1 MSIMKREEFYLP
13 SGSPGRS
20 LHCILWQPDGKKP
33 KAVVQIV
40 HGMIEYVGRYEEFA
54 AYLAEKGYAVVGH
67 DHLGHGKTAAGK
79 EELGYFSEKDGHLH
93 VIGDMYRVTRRGRE
107 LWPDS
112 PLVILG
118 HSMGSYFT
126 RKYLTKYSRKVD
138 GAVIMGTGYTGRLKA
153 GTGRLLAGL
162 VCRVKGDRYRS
173 PLLHTLT
180 LGGNNRRI
188 RSLET
193 ENDWLSH
200 NRESVEAYGRDP
212 FCTFRFTA
220 GAYRDFFTI
229 LKELAA
235 EKDFDRMDKSLPVL
249 FVSGEEDP
257 VGGYGK
263 GVRRCFRQFQD
274 MGFSNVSM
282 KLYPGDRHEILNE
295 LDRAVVYDDIEA
307 WIRENVKSR

>member
-1 MSIMKREEFYLP
+1 MKREEFFIP
-13 SGSPGRS
+13 SGSAGRK
-20 LHCILWQPDGKKP
+20 LHCISWQPDGGEV

-40 HGMIEYVGRYEEFA
+40 HGMVEYVGRYEEFA
-54 AYLAEKGYAVVGH
+54 GYLVSKGYAVLGH
-67 DHLGHGKTAAGK
+67 DHLGHGKTAADE
-79 EELGYFSEKDGHLH
+79 EELGYFSEKDGDRH
-93 VIGDMYRVTRRGRE
+93 VIGDIYRVTCRGRE

-126 RKYLTKYSRKVD
+126 RRYLTKYSRKVD
-138 GAVIMGTGYTGRLKA
+138 GAILMGTGYVGRPAAWTGRF
-153 GTGRLLAGL
+153 LAGAF
-162 VCRVKGDRYRS
+162 CRFKGDRYRS
-173 PLLHTLT
+173 ALLHKLV

-188 RSLET
+188 RELET
-193 ENDWLSH
+193 ENDWLSR

-212 FCTFRFTA
+212 YCSFRFTA
-220 GAYRDFFTI
+220 GAYRDFFSI
-229 LKELAA
+229 LWDLAGK
-235 EKDFDRMDKSLPVL
+235 KDFDHMDRSLPVL

-263 GVRRCFRQFQD
+263 GVRECFRQFKA
-274 MGFSNVSM
+274 MGFQDVTM

-307 WIRENVKSR
+307 WIRKVLNDH